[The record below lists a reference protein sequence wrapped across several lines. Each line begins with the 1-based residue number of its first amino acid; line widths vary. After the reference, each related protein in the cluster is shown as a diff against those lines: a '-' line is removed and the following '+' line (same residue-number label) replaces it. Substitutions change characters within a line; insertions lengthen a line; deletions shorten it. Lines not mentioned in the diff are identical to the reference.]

1 MVRLHTW
8 PAGEGRGRHGPGRG
22 EGHPHHSSGP
32 PQQRPQEAVKDDAGF
47 QTVGGGARGSRGRPA
62 QEADPAK
69 HAEGP
74 PGLGSDPSDKPTVV
88 NKFDLLNIEED

>member
-1 MVRLHTW
+1 M
-8 PAGEGRGRHGPGRG
+8 
-22 EGHPHHSSGP
+22 
-32 PQQRPQEAVKDDAGF
+32 KDDAGF

-62 QEADPAK
+62 QDREAEPAK

-74 PGLGSDPSDKPTVV
+74 PGLGSDPSDKPAVV